1 MDVVRLFTNL
11 LAVHRQ
17 QLQALAVQG
26 EIQTEALAQLLEK
39 EELRRM
45 EPDVKLEEVK
55 DPEAY
60 LLLLEEAD
68 SNSRL
73 SNVKWGLLG
82 GECLRSGEPNY
93 ETLRASLQSQV
104 RAEESRRQEDFSYL
118 RYDPERGPRE
128 LGQGLESAA
137 QHWLRPERRT
147 AAEVVRCVAL
157 QRFVSL
163 LPTHV
168 GDCVLKQ
175 CPQDMEEAIYM
186 AEEYLNNTPGDKCS
200 EMDNHT
206 DGEGY
211 PAEQLREEE
220 AGPTE
225 HQVNSEKM
233 KVTGPG
239 LFLKR
244 IEFSKVCQ
252 SNTFNIDARHLEDIY
267 SEERRLDGE
276 DDLVEEDNFS
286 EHEDWIKEEIKY
298 NNQAEVEDEIRS
310 ASEMGQSADVA
321 RNTENVER
329 SQLRNI
335 ANQMPVFGRA
345 KRGVSAPVISSSSPN
360 TAETEGETPCC
371 LKRKNKEDP
380 FHRPS
385 HCCHDCGKSYK
396 RAAFLSKH
404 SCSAFPK
411 FICPDCAQVFASQKC
426 LTHHR
431 RSHNKALGCSE
442 CGKQFRDKYNLKCHM
457 RTHTGESPYTCTD
470 CGDVFAQLKGLQEHR
485 NIHTEE
491 RPFRCSVCGEVF
503 HHSHTLTK
511 HKLLHSQE
519 SFLCTRCGKSFKLND
534 DLLRHLRTV
543 HDESMYLNGDQSFHK
558 NGDISPRPY
567 WN

>member
-93 ETLRASLQSQV
+93 ATLRASLQSQV

-168 GDCVLKQ
+168 GECVLKQ

-211 PAEQLREEE
+211 PADQLREEE
-220 AGPTE
+220 AGPAE

-252 SNTFNIDARHLEDIY
+252 SSTFNIDARHLEDIY

-310 ASEMGQSADVA
+310 ASEMGQSTDVD

-329 SQLRNI
+329 SQFRNI

-360 TAETEGETPCC
+360 TAEKEGGTPCC
-371 LKRKNKEDP
+371 LKRKDKEDP

-385 HCCHDCGKSYK
+385 HCCHDCG
-396 RAAFLSKH
+396 
-404 SCSAFPK
+404 PE
-411 FICPDCAQVFASQKC
+411 P
-426 LTHHR
+426 
-431 RSHNKALGCSE
+431 
-442 CGKQFRDKYNLKCHM
+442 
-457 RTHTGESPYTCTD
+457 
-470 CGDVFAQLKGLQEHR
+470 
-485 NIHTEE
+485 
-491 RPFRCSVCGEVF
+491 
-503 HHSHTLTK
+503 
-511 HKLLHSQE
+511 
-519 SFLCTRCGKSFKLND
+519 
-534 DLLRHLRTV
+534 
-543 HDESMYLNGDQSFHK
+543 
-558 NGDISPRPY
+558 
-567 WN
+567 

>member
-1 MDVVRLFTNL
+1 YHTFIIISYFT
-11 LAVHRQ
+11 
-17 QLQALAVQG
+17 
-26 EIQTEALAQLLEK
+26 
-39 EELRRM
+39 
-45 EPDVKLEEVK
+45 
-55 DPEAY
+55 
-60 LLLLEEAD
+60 
-68 SNSRL
+68 
-73 SNVKWGLLG
+73 
-82 GECLRSGEPNY
+82 
-93 ETLRASLQSQV
+93 
-104 RAEESRRQEDFSYL
+104 
-118 RYDPERGPRE
+118 GPRE

-168 GDCVLKQ
+168 GECVLKQ

-211 PAEQLREEE
+211 PGQIIVFIGMHLLICCLFLFIFRPA
-220 AGPTE
+220 E

-252 SNTFNIDARHLEDIY
+252 SSTFNIDARHLEDIY

-310 ASEMGQSADVA
+310 ASEMGQSTDVD

-329 SQLRNI
+329 SQFRNI

-360 TAETEGETPCC
+360 TAEKEGGTPCC
-371 LKRKNKEDP
+371 LKRKDKEDP

-431 RSHNKALGCSE
+431 RSHNKALGCPE

-491 RPFRCSVCGEVF
+491 RSFRCSVCGEGF

-543 HDESMYLNGDQSFHK
+543 HDERQSGPVCLHSTF
-558 NGDISPRPY
+558 
-567 WN
+567 

>member
-1 MDVVRLFTNL
+1 T
-11 LAVHRQ
+11 
-17 QLQALAVQG
+17 
-26 EIQTEALAQLLEK
+26 
-39 EELRRM
+39 
-45 EPDVKLEEVK
+45 
-55 DPEAY
+55 
-60 LLLLEEAD
+60 
-68 SNSRL
+68 SS
-73 SNVKWGLLG
+73 
-82 GECLRSGEPNY
+82 
-93 ETLRASLQSQV
+93 ASLQSQV

-147 AAEVVRCVAL
+147 AAEVVRW
-157 QRFVSL
+157 
-163 LPTHV
+163 
-168 GDCVLKQ
+168 
-175 CPQDMEEAIYM
+175 
-186 AEEYLNNTPGDKCS
+186 
-200 EMDNHT
+200 
-206 DGEGY
+206 
-211 PAEQLREEE
+211 
-220 AGPTE
+220 
-225 HQVNSEKM
+225 
-233 KVTGPG
+233 

-252 SNTFNIDARHLEDIY
+252 SSTFNIDARHLEDIY

-310 ASEMGQSADVA
+310 ASEMGQSTDVD

-329 SQLRNI
+329 SQFRNI

-360 TAETEGETPCC
+360 TAEKEGGTPCC
-371 LKRKNKEDP
+371 LN
-380 FHRPS
+380 
-385 HCCHDCGKSYK
+385 
-396 RAAFLSKH
+396 KH

-431 RSHNKALGCSE
+431 RSHNKALGCPE

-491 RPFRCSVCGEVF
+491 RPFRCNVCGEGF

-543 HDESMYLNGDQSFHK
+543 HDEMAKSS
-558 NGDISPRPY
+558 
-567 WN
+567 